1 MAHRFQE
8 AMPILV
14 RSRQPRRL
22 QGKDRSNPAHSH
34 FADQGLEVFPV
45 GRRTPGLAV
54 IPVED
59 ADLVVFPAE
68 RLGFALQIVLAL
80 RALLVEADLPH
91 RRLADVNAGLPRQ
104 VLIGNLRVH
113 RRWPPPD

>member
-8 AMPILV
+8 ALPILV
-14 RSRQPRRL
+14 RSRQPRRF
-22 QGKDRSNPAHSH
+22 QGKDRSDPAHSH

-45 GRRTPGLAV
+45 GRRTPGLAE

-68 RLGFALQIVLAL
+68 RLGFALQIVLAF